1 MNILKRSLSFLL
13 CLILFVSLSVNCI
26 PVAAVVEAAVSH
38 DGLTVT
44 VENLDDAKDF
54 FIAKGVYFSYADVK
68 ANRVVHVSSAKIGDS
83 AEYSYILP
91 APGDYTVL
99 VRYDDS
105 AREYTYKHITIS
117 VIKPEYLGNGLQL
130 TVSNIEGIKVIR
142 CAYGDYDSP
151 AMIKRAAGARAFTS
165 RDVLKDKTE
174 YTIQFREPGLA
185 SVAVVYNNGYQEIY
199 KYQVTKKTPG
209 FEQNG
214 TSVSF
219 DNLEGLKVLR
229 YAKGDYSTSGEI
241 KRAEGSV
248 ALNTNALID
257 NKITINLTSSGRYT
271 FCVQYDDES
280 YNYYTVDVEVPVV
293 PEPEPEPEPEPLEGA
308 ATNLTVS
315 QAFSDNMIVQRDE
328 PFSVW
333 GTADPLSGKVGVA
346 FGDVMTSAEVDSQG
360 FWKATFPNTFSYNK
374 VGQSLYVAGATQN
387 FEFKNV
393 LVGDVYYIMGQSNV
407 FYSMAELICDLSVTG
422 TLNTLTYDFDDTRN
436 MRFYRISSTDYSYLG
451 GAVAQGTTTLYTDVY
466 NYGRWMM
473 PSDIEAKTIPH
484 ITPLPTTQNYDR
496 VAISTDSFSAL
507 GYLFAYNMT
516 NKSDVPVGV
525 IEIDASG
532 YPLITFAPNELADKW
547 GHDRYDAATGTYYY
561 YLSSS
566 MNDPGMK
573 TRFAYNQQIY
583 PLKNFSTAGIIWYQ
597 GESDHANLREIYG
610 IEYQNSFSHQFT
622 ELMTYFRNNFGNSD
636 FPVYMIEF
644 PACYDDSGTPAYLDT
659 GGVRAELGT
668 IPQSLTNSYVISS
681 SDLWADRGWSNNIH
695 PYVKHFNAIRLSDAV
710 LAQKFGTKPMD
721 NTLGPELAGAEY
733 TSNTTATLTFDYVG
747 SGLTTADGTGM
758 VTGIE
763 LFIQNGSSLSWIPC
777 DGQIIQGTNTISVS
791 SGSYKLWGVRYNRNT
806 EAFFPNTI
814 NLCNSYGMPAVAFVD
829 YCKQAN
835 IDPSPDPT
843 PVTGAATNIAVS
855 KAFSD
860 NMILQ
865 RDEPL
870 SVWGT
875 ADPSSGNVYVA
886 FAGQTAYAAVDSLG
900 FWKATFNTTFSY
912 TTTGQPLYVAGANQ
926 NITFNNVLIGD
937 VYFMIGQ
944 SNVFYSMA
952 EQIFDLSM
960 KNMGTALNVDY
971 NDSRNMRFY
980 RISSTDY
987 VGMTGYAAQG
997 TATEYVDVYNGG
1009 SWMMPSDI
1017 MNQILMFSSYT
1028 PSGVMYD
1035 RNVISMEVFSALGY
1049 QFAYNMTNLSD
1060 VPVGVIEIDAA
1071 GAPLISFAPN
1081 ALASAWGH
1089 ESYDATTSTYYYNLN
1104 GVITNSQLKSR
1115 YVYNQQIYPLKN
1127 FSTAGIIWY
1136 QGESDAFNLRENF
1149 GNLYTN
1155 SYAFQFTQLM
1165 TYFRSNF
1172 GNSDFPVYIMELPA
1186 CYDDSGTAAYMDI
1199 GGVRAEIGSIPRMLS
1214 DCHIVSSSDLWADTM
1229 WENNIHPYIKHLN
1242 AIRLASVVAM
1252 DKFGIYSADAVKGPV
1267 LADVVYSDKI
1277 AYLSFNNVGSG
1288 LTTADGTGYIKGLE
1302 ILVLYNGAAT
1312 WLPYEG
1318 NFITSGN
1325 QIKIDGGQFTV
1336 YGIRYNRSAEGIFP
1350 LTANLCNSNGMPAI
1364 SFIDL
1369 K

>member
-1 MNILKRSLSFLL
+1 MKRIISVLLSFIMIIT
-13 CLILFVSLSVNCI
+13 LILNCGIFVFSQET
-26 PVAAVVEAAVSH
+26 EA
-38 DGLTVT
+38 DLKTNGLTVT
-44 VENLDDAKDF
+44 VFNLQDARDF
-54 FIAKGVYFSYADVK
+54 FIAKGIHTAYSEVK
-68 ANRVVHVSSAKIGDS
+68 ANRVVQISETKLKGAS
-83 AEYSYILP
+83 EYSYILP
-91 APGDYTVL
+91 DAGEYTLL
-99 VRYDDS
+99 VRYSDGS
-105 AREYTYKHITIS
+105 RAYTVKHFTIT
-117 VIKPEYLGNGLQL
+117 VTKPEYFENGLQL
-130 TVSNIEGIKVIR
+130 TVSNIADAKVIR

-151 AMIKRAAGARAFTS
+151 SLIKRASGARAFTAK
-165 RDVLKDKTE
+165 DVLKNRNE
-174 YTIQFREPGLA
+174 YTIQFRENGLA
-185 SVAVVYNNGYQEIY
+185 SIAVVYNSGYQEIY
-199 KYQVTKKTPG
+199 KYQVTKKTPS

-219 DNLEGLKVLR
+219 GDLEGLKVLR
-229 YAKGDYSTSGEI
+229 YAKGDYSASSEI

-248 ALNTNALID
+248 ALNSNALID
-257 NKITINLTSSGRYT
+257 NRITINLTVSGRYT

-280 YNYYTVDVEVPVV
+280 YNYYKVDIEVPVV

-315 QAFSDNMIVQRDE
+315 QAFSDNVVVQRDE
-328 PFSVW
+328 PLSVW
-333 GTADPLSGKVGVA
+333 GTGDPLSGKVGVA
-346 FGDVMTSAEVDSQG
+346 FGGVMTYAEVDAQG
-360 FWKATFPNTFSYNK
+360 FWKATFPNTFPYNK
-374 VGQSLYVAGATQN
+374 VGQSLYVAGAVQN

-422 TLNTLTYDFDDTRN
+422 ALNTLTYDFSDARN

-451 GAVAQGTTTLYTDVY
+451 GNVAQGTTTLYTDVY
-466 NYGRWMM
+466 NGGKWMK
-473 PSDIEAKTIPH
+473 PSDIGAKTLPH
-484 ITPLPTTQNYDR
+484 ITPLPTAQNYDR

-516 NKSDVPVGV
+516 NQSDVPVGV

-547 GHDRYDAATGTYYY
+547 GHDRLDTASGTYYY
-561 YLSSS
+561 YLSST
-566 MNDPGMK
+566 MNTPSMK

-583 PLKNFSTAGIIWYQ
+583 PLRNFSTAGIIWYQ

-610 IEYQNSFSHQFT
+610 IEYENSFSHQFT

-668 IPQSLTNSYVISS
+668 IPQILTNSYVISS
-681 SDLWADRGWSNNIH
+681 SDLWADRTWANNIH

-710 LAQKFGTKPMD
+710 LAQKFGTKTVD
-721 NTLGPELAGAEY
+721 NTLGPRLTGVEY
-733 TSNTTATLTFDYVG
+733 TSNTTAVLSFAHVG

-758 VTGIE
+758 VKGVE
-763 LFIQNGSSLSWIPC
+763 LFIQNGNSLLWIPY
-777 DGQIIQGTNTISVS
+777 DGQIITGSNTIAVS

-814 NLCNSYGMPAVAFVD
+814 NLCNSYGMPGVAFVD
-829 YCKQAN
+829 YCRVAD
-835 IDPSPDPT
+835 ISPEPAPEPT
-843 PVTGAATNIAVS
+843 PGAATNIAVS

-886 FAGQTAYAAVDSLG
+886 FAGKTASASVDSLG
-900 FWKATFNTTFSY
+900 FWKATFDTTFSY
-912 TTTGQPLYVAGANQ
+912 TTVGQPLYVAGANQ

-960 KNMGTALNVDY
+960 KNMGSALSVDY

-1009 SWMMPSDI
+1009 SWMLPSDV
-1017 MNQILMFSSYT
+1017 MNQILLFSNYT
-1028 PSGVMYD
+1028 PQSVMYD

-1049 QFAYNMTNLSD
+1049 IFAYNMTNLSE

-1089 ESYDATTSTYYYNLN
+1089 ESYDAATQTYYYNLN
-1104 GVITNSQLKSR
+1104 GVITNPQLKSR

-1136 QGESDAFNLRENF
+1136 QGESDAFNLREVF

-1165 TYFRSNF
+1165 TYYRSVF

-1199 GGVRAEIGSIPRMLS
+1199 GGVRAEMGSIPQMLPN
-1214 DCHIVSSSDLWADTM
+1214 CHIVSSSDLWADTM

-1242 AIRLASVVAM
+1242 AIRLSAVVAM
-1252 DKFGIYSADAVKGPV
+1252 DKFGSYSPDAVKGPV

-1277 AYLSFNNVGSG
+1277 AYLAFNNVGTG
-1288 LTTADGTGYIKGLE
+1288 LVTADGTGYVKGLE
-1302 ILVLYNGAAT
+1302 ILILYNGAAT
-1312 WLPYEG
+1312 WIPYEG
-1318 NFITSGN
+1318 PVIASAN
-1325 QIKIDGGQFTV
+1325 QLVINGGEFTV
-1336 YGIRYNRSAEGIFP
+1336 YGIRYNRSAEGIYP